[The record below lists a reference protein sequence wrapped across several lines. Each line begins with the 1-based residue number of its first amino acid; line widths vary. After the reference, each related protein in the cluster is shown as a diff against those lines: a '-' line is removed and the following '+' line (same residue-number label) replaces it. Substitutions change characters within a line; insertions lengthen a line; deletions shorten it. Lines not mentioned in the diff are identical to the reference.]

1 MGDRET
7 VQTEAD
13 EGIST
18 ARTNVGDQAEQ
29 KENKDKDAEKDV
41 EKDKEGRKRK
51 AMEPRSDVWDGYH
64 KILVGGL
71 LKKAKCK
78 YYQYL
83 CDRLSACANVDL
95 LLICCIP
102 VMSAPWKLPPETA
115 AECNCVV

>member
-51 AMEPRSDVWDGYH
+51 AMEPRSDRGVPV
-64 KILVGGL
+64 LM
-71 LKKAKCK
+71 
-78 YYQYL
+78 
-83 CDRLSACANVDL
+83 
-95 LLICCIP
+95 LIYC
-102 VMSAPWKLPPETA
+102 
-115 AECNCVV
+115 

>member
-13 EGIST
+13 EGIT
-18 ARTNVGDQAEQ
+18 TVRTNVGDQAEQ

-78 YYQYL
+78 YCGRELRCQSKRNGTSSLKYPQL
-83 CDRLSACANVDL
+83 AKMMKPL
-95 LLICCIP
+95 LDEWI
-102 VMSAPWKLPPETA
+102 VTW
-115 AECNCVV
+115 